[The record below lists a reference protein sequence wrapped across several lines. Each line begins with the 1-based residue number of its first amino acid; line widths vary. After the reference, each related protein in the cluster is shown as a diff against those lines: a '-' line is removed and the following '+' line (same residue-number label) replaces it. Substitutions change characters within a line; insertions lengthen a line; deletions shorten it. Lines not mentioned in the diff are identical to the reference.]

1 MNHNK
6 IKLKYLRIFKNYFHM
21 LWFKF
26 DMRFPEIKYYFL
38 VKPISPANPEN
49 MKLLLIEDEK
59 DLAQSLIN
67 LLKKESY
74 MVEWADNY
82 QTAEAKIELFT
93 YDCVLV
99 DITLPDGNGLDI
111 IRLLRKKNIDAG
123 VIIITAKNSLNDKVE
138 GLDIG
143 ADDYISKPFHLAE
156 LNSRIKALL
165 RRRIASGNK
174 EIEHQNMR
182 IIPELFQVFIDNQ
195 ELELTR
201 KEFNLLLFLASNKN
215 RVITK
220 ESIAEHIWG
229 DYIDLADS
237 YNFIYT
243 HVKNIRKKII
253 EKGGSD
259 FIQSVYGIGYKFS
272 TN

>member
-1 MNHNK
+1 
-6 IKLKYLRIFKNYFHM
+6 
-21 LWFKF
+21 
-26 DMRFPEIKYYFL
+26 MR
-38 VKPISPANPEN
+38 
-49 MKLLLIEDEK
+49 LLLIEDEK
-59 DLAQSLIN
+59 DLAQSIVN
-67 LLKKESY
+67 LLKKETY
-74 MVEWADNY
+74 MVEWVDNY
-82 QTAEAKIELFT
+82 NDAENKIELFT
-93 YDCVLV
+93 YDCILV
-99 DITLPDGNGLDI
+99 DITLPDGNGLNI
-111 IRLLRKKNIDAG
+111 IRILKKKNRDSG
-123 VIIITAKNSLNDKVE
+123 VIIITAKNSLNDRVE

-165 RRRIASGNK
+165 RRRISSGNK
-174 EIEHQNMR
+174 EIELQNMR
-182 IIPELFQVFIDNQ
+182 ILPESYQVYIDNQ

-229 DYIDLADS
+229 DYIDLVDS

-253 EKGGSD
+253 EKGGND
-259 FIQSVYGIGYKFS
+259 FIQSIYGIGYKFS

>member
-1 MNHNK
+1 
-6 IKLKYLRIFKNYFHM
+6 
-21 LWFKF
+21 
-26 DMRFPEIKYYFL
+26 
-38 VKPISPANPEN
+38 

-59 DLAQSLIN
+59 VLAESIIY
-67 LLKKESY
+67 LLKKENY
-74 MVEWADNY
+74 RVEWVDNY
-82 QTAEAKIELFT
+82 ADAEEKVELFT

-99 DITLPDGNGLDI
+99 DITLPDGNGLNI
-111 IRLLRKKNIDAG
+111 IRILKKKNMDSG
-123 VIIITAKNSLNDKVE
+123 VIIITAKNSLNDRIE

-165 RRRIASGNK
+165 RRRISSGNK
-174 EIEHQNMR
+174 EIELQNMR
-182 IIPELFQVFIDNQ
+182 IVPELYQVFIDNQ
-195 ELELTR
+195 EIELTR

-229 DYIDLADS
+229 DYIDVVDS

-243 HVKNIRKKII
+243 HVKNIRKKIL